1 MMLLSVFESD
11 CSEEAR
17 QELLQAI
24 EALVDTG
31 LHAGLDHRVA
41 VLDALVHRVAAQDRP
56 PVALLERDRVQRD
69 MAGRAL
75 ELEGLDHRIRRRHAM
90 EDAVKAVFGAVLLAM
105 DVAPR
110 AAVANV
116 E

>member
-17 QELLQAI
+17 KELLQAI
-24 EALVDTG
+24 EALVDTS
-31 LHAGLDHRVA
+31 LHAGFDHGVA
-41 VLDALVHRVAAQDRP
+41 VLDALVHRVAAQHRP
-56 PVALLERDRVQRD
+56 PVALLERDRVQRY

-90 EDAVKAVFGAVLLAM
+90 EDTVKAVLGPVLVAV
-105 DVAPR
+105 DVAPS
-110 AAVANV
+110 
-116 E
+116 